1 MPVCGFAAKMGIRGC
16 SVPRTLISRWQ
27 VDRIM
32 ALKRTSEPFIISTSV
47 DESAANTFTQAQV
60 SVNLNPLDQEVLL
73 VLAAD
78 IDAFAPDVVAGTNT
92 AQSLSISTTGRTTV
106 GSISDSNVIASQRI
120 DVKTDGVNHVVFDRL
135 QAIGPSSDKID
146 YISILATNNFFLQTQ
161 GVNNAGAKGGSARLW
176 VVRAKADSA
185 TYAALVN
192 SELLS
197 E

>member
-1 MPVCGFAAKMGIRGC
+1 
-16 SVPRTLISRWQ
+16 
-27 VDRIM
+27 M
-32 ALKRTSEPFIISTSV
+32 ALKRTSEPFIISTSIT
-47 DESAANTFTQAQV
+47 ESAANTFTQAQI

-78 IDAFAPDVVAGTNT
+78 IDAFAPDVVTGLNS
-92 AQSLSISTTGRTTV
+92 AQTVSISTTSRTAV
-106 GSISDSNVIASQRI
+106 GGIGDSNVVASQRI
-120 DVKTDGVNHVVFDRL
+120 DVKTDGVDHVAFDRL
-135 QAIGPSSDKID
+135 LNAGPASSYID
-146 YISILATNNFFLQTQ
+146 YISILATNNFFVQTQ
-161 GVNNAGAKGGSARLW
+161 GVNNTAAKGGSTRLW

>member
-1 MPVCGFAAKMGIRGC
+1 
-16 SVPRTLISRWQ
+16 
-27 VDRIM
+27 M

>member
-1 MPVCGFAAKMGIRGC
+1 
-16 SVPRTLISRWQ
+16 
-27 VDRIM
+27 M
-32 ALKRTSEPFIISTSV
+32 ALKRTSEPFIISTAV
-47 DESAANTFTQAQV
+47 AESAANTFTQQQV

-78 IDAFAPDVVAGTNT
+78 IDTFAPDVITGLNT
-92 AQSLSISTTGRTTV
+92 AQSLSISTTSRTSV
-106 GSISDSNVIASQRI
+106 GGINDSNVVASQRI
-120 DVKTDGVNHVVFDRL
+120 DVKSDGVNHVVFDRL
-135 QAIGPSSDKID
+135 AAAGPTSDMID
-146 YISILATNNFFLQTQ
+146 YISILATNNFFLQTE
-161 GVNNAGAKGGSARLW
+161 GVNNAGAKGGNARLW

>member
-1 MPVCGFAAKMGIRGC
+1 
-16 SVPRTLISRWQ
+16 
-27 VDRIM
+27 M

-47 DESAANTFTQAQV
+47 SESAPNTFTQQQV

-78 IDAFAPDVVAGTNT
+78 IDAFAPDVVPGTNT

-106 GSISDSNVIASQRI
+106 GGINDSNVVASQRI

-135 QAIGPSSDKID
+135 LAAGPTSDLID
-146 YISILATNNFFLQTQ
+146 YISILATINFFLQTE
-161 GVNNAGAKGGSARLW
+161 GINNLGAKGGNARLW